1 MKELCLKKEIE
12 CNQNFYNLAK
22 KKLFKICRS
31 ITGEGVRKTL
41 KIYKSYFPS
50 LKIKKY
56 SNSTVF
62 DWKIPP
68 EWNIT
73 DAYIL
78 DKYKKNS

>member
-1 MKELCLKKEIE
+1 MQTKK
-12 CNQNFYNLAK
+12 FYNLGK

-50 LKIKKY
+50 LRIKSIP

-78 DKYKKNS
+78 DKYKKK